1 MNDPRIAV
9 LVAAALLASACRSEA
24 PPQER
29 EKPAELQT
37 RQFSAQQMQLL
48 NLQPEHILSTSSSG
62 AVVKTN
68 AGRKGDVVDV
78 GFHLPDGP
86 LRARARVEGD
96 GTTLTFVEIDP
107 ASRARWSA
115 FRERIGR

>member
-1 MNDPRIAV
+1 MNDLRIAV
-9 LVAAALLASACRSEA
+9 LVAAALFATACRSEA
-24 PPQER
+24 PRDEK

-37 RQFSAQQMQLL
+37 RQFSAEQMQLL
-48 NLQPEHILSTSSSG
+48 NLQPEHVLSTTSSG

-68 AGRKGDVVDV
+68 AGKAGTVVDV

-96 GTTLTFVEIDP
+96 GTKLTFVEIDP
-107 ASRARWSA
+107 ASRARWNA